1 MNNNPEVIVI
11 KEKRENVD
19 KMKQELAKK
28 EKQYTTLKNVGEA
41 LSAFGTPVL
50 IGSLLSPVD
59 FDGPII
65 EIVSGVV
72 LIAGTIM
79 KKVAQNEL
87 ENIEAMKT
95 DGDHKHVPV
104 SSKIDEKDMMLIA
117 DTAGKIRTRAEQKK
131 SQKGSTMG
139 R

>member
-50 IGSLLSPVD
+50 IGSLLSPFD
-59 FDGPII
+59 FAHSYKSLNNSLIF
-65 EIVSGVV
+65 SV
-72 LIAGTIM
+72 LYSI
-79 KKVAQNEL
+79 
-87 ENIEAMKT
+87 
-95 DGDHKHVPV
+95 
-104 SSKIDEKDMMLIA
+104 SSP
-117 DTAGKIRTRAEQKK
+117 
-131 SQKGSTMG
+131 S
-139 R
+139 

>member
-50 IGSLLSPVD
+50 IGSLLSPFD

-87 ENIEAMKT
+87 DCLPHMQQHSFPFSPQT
-95 DGDHKHVPV
+95 DSIVRECRICSIHFG
-104 SSKIDEKDMMLIA
+104 
-117 DTAGKIRTRAEQKK
+117 
-131 SQKGSTMG
+131 
-139 R
+139 